1 MAYDTY
7 LAERINRILTDQK
20 ANFFE
25 KKMFGG
31 VCFMVNEKMCCGV
44 IKDQVMARVNPVIYS
59 EALEKIGASKMN
71 FTGREMKGY
80 IYINPEGAD
89 LEDDLEYW
97 VKLCLDFN
105 PLAKA
110 SKKKKSKT

>member
-20 ANFFE
+20 ANFYE

-44 IKDQVMARVNPVIYS
+44 MKDQVMARINPAIYS
-59 EALEKIGASKMN
+59 EVLTK
-71 FTGREMKGY
+71 REPQK
-80 IYINPEGAD
+80 
-89 LEDDLEYW
+89 
-97 VKLCLDFN
+97 
-105 PLAKA
+105 
-110 SKKKKSKT
+110 

>member
-20 ANFFE
+20 ANFYE

-44 IKDQVMARVNPVIYS
+44 MKDQVMARVNPEIYS
-59 EALEKIGASKMN
+59 EALKKMGASKMN

-80 IYINPEGAD
+80 IYINPDGTD
-89 LEDDLEYW
+89 LEDW

-105 PLAKA
+105 PFAKA
-110 SKKKKSKT
+110 SKNKKSKI